1 MAPHAPRMDVRLVSL
16 QRHQTHIHP
25 DGYAARSRFA
35 NAAAAAPGSS
45 AHGECAVGVA
55 IAANA
60 GPDAARHSL
69 VSLA

>member
-1 MAPHAPRMDVRLVSL
+1 MDVRLVSL

-45 AHGECAVGVA
+45 APVNV
-55 IAANA
+55 
-60 GPDAARHSL
+60 PS
-69 VSLA
+69 VSL